1 MPCFNSGEFATIKM
15 SENSNIIIE
24 TQQNRTGCA
33 ALLLIALFIIGVVV
47 GCWMYKGYY
56 QKQQEKLATEI
67 DTTYIY
73 DTIRVPSPVEVIY
86 KKTTDTLLVPK
97 RDTVT
102 IRDTVYVVLKKE
114 VKEYRDS
121 SYYAKVSGYRPS
133 LDYIEVYP
141 KTAIVT
147 KTERIAADKNSIAI
161 GLDVGYMWDFRI
173 PIYIEYDRQLQKNV
187 GARARLLYDLPSK
200 SVGAEAGMYLK
211 FGW

>member
-1 MPCFNSGEFATIKM
+1 M

-73 DTIRVPSPVEVIY
+73 DTIRVPSPVEVVY
-86 KKTTDTLLVPK
+86 MKTTDTLLVPK

-141 KTAIVT
+141 KTAVVT
-147 KTERIAADKNSIAI
+147 KTERIAPDKNSIAI
-161 GLDVGYMWDFRI
+161 GLDVGYLWDFRI

-200 SVGAEAGMYLK
+200 SMGAEAGVYLN

>member
-1 MPCFNSGEFATIKM
+1 MPCFNSGEIATIRM
-15 SENSNIIIE
+15 SENSNIVIQ
-24 TQQNRTGCA
+24 TQESKTGCL
-33 ALLLIALFIIGVVV
+33 ALLLIAIFIIGIVI
-47 GCWMYKGYY
+47 GCMVHRNYDRR
-56 QKQQEKLATEI
+56 QEEKIATKT

-73 DTIRVPSPVEVIY
+73 DTVRVSSPVEVIY

-97 RDTVT
+97 RDTIM
-102 IRDTVYVVLKKE
+102 IRDTVYMVLKKE

-141 KTAIVT
+141 RTTVIT
-147 KTERIAADKNSIAI
+147 NTERIAPDKNGIAV
-161 GLDVGYMWDFRI
+161 GLEASFVEKFYL
-173 PIYIEYDRQLQKNV
+173 PIYIEYERRLHKNV

-200 SVGAEAGMYLK
+200 SIGAGAGIYVD